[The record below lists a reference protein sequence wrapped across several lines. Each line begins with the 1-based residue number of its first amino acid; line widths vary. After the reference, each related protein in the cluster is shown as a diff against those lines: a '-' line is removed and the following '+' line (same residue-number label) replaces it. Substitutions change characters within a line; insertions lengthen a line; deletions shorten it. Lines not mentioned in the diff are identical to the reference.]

1 MAISDKMPGLQTE
14 VLVDGRPL
22 REYEDDEAE
31 PDTISKYIEACS
43 DKELVLK

>member
-31 PDTISKYIEACS
+31 PGTISKYIEACS
-43 DKELVLK
+43 DKEFVLK